1 MNKRPGLRKRL
12 ALELFRSIRK
22 NRAKIHELRTLF
34 WECTLRCN
42 ASCLH
47 CGSDCHVSSEHPD
60 MPVED
65 FLKVI
70 DEITPHVDPHKVMI
84 TFTGGEALVR
94 KDIEECGRELN
105 RREYPWGIVSNGL
118 LLNRARLDSLLAAG
132 MHSITISLDGFEEA
146 HNCCQRHRD
155 AGGREGSHLGC
166 RDLRQPEKLQ
176 RSNAVQGFSD
186 RVGSQELAYLHHFS
200 GGSGGRDTG
209 VADRRR
215 TIHLGP
221 QIHPPLPR

>member
-105 RREYPWGIVSNGL
+105 RREYPWGIVSNGWI
-118 LLNRARLDSLLAAG
+118 R
-132 MHSITISLDGFEEA
+132 
-146 HNCCQRHRD
+146 CW
-155 AGGREGSHLGC
+155 
-166 RDLRQPEKLQ
+166 QPECTPSPSASTGSKKLTT
-176 RSNAVQGFSD
+176 
-186 RVGSQELAYLHHFS
+186 
-200 GGSGGRDTG
+200 GSGETAGASKVLSTPSRCWRK
-209 VADRRR
+209 RRKSP
-215 TIHLGP
+215 GMS
-221 QIHPPLPR
+221 